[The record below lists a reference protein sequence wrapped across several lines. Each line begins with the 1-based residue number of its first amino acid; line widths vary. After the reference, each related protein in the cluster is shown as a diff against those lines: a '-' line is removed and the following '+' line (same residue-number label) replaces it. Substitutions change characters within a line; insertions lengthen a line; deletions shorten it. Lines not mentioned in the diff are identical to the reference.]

1 MQRLSQFIVFFV
13 LCILNS
19 HPILAQTNPHGAD
32 LVIDCNQCHNSGS
45 WNISLTDMKF
55 DHSRETGF
63 PLEGQHGKI
72 DCKKCH
78 EKLNFKGLGE
88 ACINCHLDV
97 HEMSVGDDCK
107 RCHNENNWLVN
118 DLSEVHAENGFL
130 LEGAH
135 AVVSCVDCHKS
146 ANSLVWDRMAGS
158 CSDCHMKDY
167 ETTASP
173 SHKELG
179 YSTDC
184 IECHSPMSAV
194 WNSDFFHY
202 FFPLTGGHSGVS
214 CIDCHSNQPYQ
225 QASSECISCH
235 QKDYDAALNPNHK
248 QLGFP
253 TDCTTCHSTQP
264 GWKPALYDDHDQD
277 FFPIYSGNH
286 KGAWSSCTECHTN
299 PNNFS
304 QFSCI
309 DCHEH
314 NDPRDLADEHDDV
327 KGYVYQSQ
335 ACFECHPKGSE

>member
-1 MQRLSQFIVFFV
+1 VF
-13 LCILNS
+13 CILNS
-19 HPILAQTNPHGAD
+19 SPILAQTNPHGSD
-32 LVIDCNQCHNSGS
+32 FVIDCKQCHNSGS
-45 WNISLTDMKF
+45 WNISLTEMSF

-78 EKLNFKGLGE
+78 ENLDFKGLGV
-88 ACINCHLDV
+88 ACVSCHLDV

-118 DLSEVHAENGFL
+118 DLSEVHAENGFV

-135 AVVSCVDCHKS
+135 TVVSCVDCHKS
-146 ANSLVWDRMAGS
+146 GNSLVWERMTGNCA
-158 CSDCHMKDY
+158 DCHMKDY
-167 ETTASP
+167 ETTVNP
-173 SHKELG
+173 SHRELG
-179 YSTDC
+179 YGTDC
-184 IECHSPMSAV
+184 IECHSPMSQV
-194 WNSDFFHY
+194 WNSEFFHY

-235 QKDYDAALNPNHK
+235 QKDYDAAANPNHK

-253 TDCTTCHSTQP
+253 TDCALCHSTQP

-304 QFSCI
+304 LFSCI

>member
-13 LCILNS
+13 FCILKS
-19 HPILAQTNPHGAD
+19 QPILAQTNPHGSD
-32 LVIDCNQCHNSGS
+32 FVIDCKQCHNSGS
-45 WNISLTDMKF
+45 WNVSLAEMSF

-78 EKLNFKGLGE
+78 DKLDFKGLWV
-88 ACINCHLDV
+88 ACVSCHLDV

-118 DLSEVHAENGFL
+118 DLSEVHAENGFV

-135 AVVSCVDCHKS
+135 SVVSCVDCHKS
-146 ANSLVWDRMAGS
+146 GNSLVWERMTGNCA
-158 CSDCHMKDY
+158 DCHMKDY
-167 ETTASP
+167 ETTAAP
-173 SHKELG
+173 SHRELG

-184 IECHSPMSAV
+184 IECHSPMSQV
-194 WNSDFFHY
+194 WNSEFFHY

-214 CIDCHSNQPYQ
+214 CIDCHKNQPYQ

-235 QKDYDAALNPNHK
+235 QKDYDAAANPNHK

-253 TDCTTCHSTQP
+253 TDCALCHSTQP
-264 GWKPALYDDHDQD
+264 GWKPARYDDHDQD

-304 QFSCI
+304 LFSCI

>member
-13 LCILNS
+13 FCILKS
-19 HPILAQTNPHGAD
+19 QPILAQTNPHGSD
-32 LVIDCNQCHNSGS
+32 FVIDCKQCHNSGS
-45 WNISLTDMKF
+45 WNVSLAEMSF

-63 PLEGQHGKI
+63 PLEGQHSKI

-78 EKLNFKGLGE
+78 DKLDFKGLGV
-88 ACINCHLDV
+88 ACVSCHLDV

-118 DLSEVHAENGFL
+118 DLSEVHAENGFV

-135 AVVSCVDCHKS
+135 SVVSCVDCHKS
-146 ANSLVWDRMAGS
+146 GNSLVWERMTGNCA
-158 CSDCHMKDY
+158 DCHMKDY
-167 ETTASP
+167 ETTAAP
-173 SHKELG
+173 SHRELG

-184 IECHSPMSAV
+184 IECHSPMSQV
-194 WNSDFFHY
+194 WNSEFFHY

-214 CIDCHSNQPYQ
+214 CIDCHKNQPYQ

-235 QKDYDAALNPNHK
+235 QKDYDAAANPNHK

-253 TDCTTCHSTQP
+253 TDCALCHSTQP
-264 GWKPALYDDHDQD
+264 GWKPARYDDHDQD

-304 QFSCI
+304 LFSCI